1 MNYKKSYCMLI
12 IGIWS
17 GAGISFAGLY
27 LGVKS
32 DTIII
37 GNFIAFIGLMLILGG
52 IGQALI
58 FYKCPDC
65 GKRLN
70 IRGQHPNF
78 CPECGCKL
86 DL

>member
-1 MNYKKSYCMLI
+1 MNYKKSYHMLI
-12 IGIWS
+12 IGIWG
-17 GAGISFAGLY
+17 GAVITFAGLC
-27 LGVKS
+27 LGARS
-32 DTIII
+32 NTLII
-37 GNFIAFIGLMLILGG
+37 GNFIAFTGLILILGG

-58 FYKCPDC
+58 FYKCPNC

-70 IRGQHPNF
+70 IRGRHPNF